1 MRLALFAILLM
12 ASGAAQAENLPVQMM
27 TPGDVSNTSRD
38 EICHPDYGRSAAEVP
53 AKLRYRV
60 LINYGLG
67 GYDHAG
73 FCTGSSGCVID
84 HLVSVELGGSNDIR
98 NLWPL
103 PSEGPWNAA
112 DKRRLAAELHARVCA
127 GTLPLAQA
135 QAMLA
140 GDWITAYRTLF
151 PEQTA
156 GR

>member
-1 MRLALFAILLM
+1 MRFALFAIALV
-12 ASGAAQAENLPVQMM
+12 ASGAARAENLPVQMM
-27 TPGDVSNTSRD
+27 TPGHVLTVSRD
-38 EICHPDYGRSAAEVP
+38 EICRPGFGQSTADVP

-67 GYDHAG
+67 GYDHG
-73 FCTGSSGCVID
+73 GLCSGPGGCVID
-84 HLVSVELGGSNDIR
+84 HLVSVDLGGSNDIR

-112 DKRRLAAELHARVCA
+112 DKLRLAAELHARVCA
-127 GTLPLAQA
+127 GTLPPAEA
-135 QAMLA
+135 QAMLS
-140 GDWITAYRTLF
+140 GDWIAAYRAIF